1 MLTSRGG
8 TRVIADLTALG
19 YDTKWTVMG
28 AADIGANHQRDRIW
42 IVATNVANTSMCRGG
57 RITGELPSQDEQQA
71 AQRPEGRIRELN
83 HAGQSINADVAN
95 TRKHRCRERQDQ
107 QKYWQLKGTSD
118 LGFDGK
124 KKSLADIDSA
134 QRQGNQCSIRI
145 GSEYADIGS
154 ASWWAT
160 EPNVG
165 RVADGV
171 AARVDRLKAI
181 GNGQVPAVAAEAF
194 RILSGG

>member
-1 MLTSRGG
+1 
-8 TRVIADLTALG
+8 
-19 YDTKWTVMG
+19 MG

-42 IVATNVANTSMCRGG
+42 ILAT
-57 RITGELPSQDEQQA
+57 
-71 AQRPEGRIRELN
+71 
-83 HAGQSINADVAN
+83 N

-107 QKYWQLKGTSD
+107 QKYWQLKGTTD

-124 KKSLADIDSA
+124 KKSLADTDSA
-134 QRQGNQCSIRI
+134 QRQGHQCSIRI

-160 EPNVG
+160 EPNVD
-165 RVADGV
+165 RVVDGV

-181 GNGQVPAVAAEAF
+181 GNGQVPLCAAEAF